1 MKITSACY
9 QAIGRVIFVLSLAA
23 CLHTSH
29 VLAQDAGA
37 GLLPP
42 NNIEDDDE
50 GFVIN
55 VESIVIEMQPSDF
68 LDSVSQQAK
77 ARWRQ
82 LYREPAAAA
91 PPTERLRVAYTLGGL
106 IADSHLALQAGDA
119 QQFKN
124 INQDLLRYCSS
135 LGLADKV
142 GPSLMGESKMAE
154 GEDWAEL
161 RPRLEDKRVLV
172 EKLLQD
178 QRDDDLA
185 VLVNLGM
192 WLRLFEI
199 TSAVVVGD
207 PEAQNKTLC
216 IGSLPLLEVLLIRF
230 DSLSDHVREDN
241 TISIIGNTL
250 HLLLKHW
257 AAVEGQPSDELVFM
271 TADKVKFVN
280 GKLTLK

>member
-1 MKITSACY
+1 MSLVACWHMS
-9 QAIGRVIFVLSLAA
+9 VL
-23 CLHTSH
+23 H
-29 VLAQDAGA
+29 AQDAGA
-37 GLLPP
+37 GLLKPTEL
-42 NNIEDDDE
+42 EDDDE

-154 GEDWAEL
+154 GEDWVEL

-207 PEAQNKTLC
+207 PETQNRTLC
-216 IGSLPLLEVLLIRF
+216 IGSLPLLEVLLLRF
-230 DSLSDHVREDN
+230 DSLSDHVREDS

-257 AAVEGQPSDELVFM
+257 AAVEGQPSDELVIM